1 MGTMRRLR
9 LASLAFGLALA
20 LAIGQQLVLQ
30 HALEH
35 VVVDTA
41 QGDALPG
48 TAKCDEHSLF
58 ASAANAVGSAPP
70 AEPYLAAVV
79 PPASDVDAPGV
90 DLAPRRTF
98 LSHAPPASLA

>member
-1 MGTMRRLR
+1 MGTMQRLR
-9 LASLAFGLALA
+9 LVSLAFGLALA
-20 LAIGQQLVLQ
+20 LAIGQQVVLQ
-30 HALEH
+30 HALKHAVEDFAH
-35 VVVDTA
+35 
-41 QGDALPG
+41 GDALPG

-58 ASAANAVGSAPP
+58 ASAASAVGSDPP
-70 AEPYLAAVV
+70 AASCMAAVV